1 MGYSAR
7 YHAAS
12 ILAVFAALLIGIVI
26 GAGLGSEVVSDTK
39 TSLEGSLEGDIEEAQ
54 AEADALRREAD
65 RERSYADRSYPLVV
79 QGRLKGRRV
88 AIIGLGGASVTTTRE
103 IEEAVQPAGANLV
116 AVSILRELPD
126 RRGLADALDAGRN
139 AELPALGTVL
149 SRSIARGGGRA
160 TEALDVAFSRSSGDL
175 SRLDAVVLVR
185 NGSGPSENAER
196 SAAFE
201 AGFIDGLDG
210 EGAIAVG
217 AERFGQSESAV
228 EWFGRIGADSVDNVE
243 ETTGKTSLV
252 FSLRGVQGNF
262 GRKETADRLIPD
274 LLTVAGRAGG

>member
-39 TSLEGSLEGDIEEAQ
+39 TSLESSLEGDIEEAR
-54 AEADALRREAD
+54 AEADTLRREAE
-65 RERSYADRSYPLVV
+65 RNRSYADRAYPLVV
-79 QGRLKGRRV
+79 RGRLKGRRV

-103 IEEAVQPAGANLV
+103 IEEAVEPAGATLV
-116 AVSILRELPD
+116 AVSILREAPD
-126 RRGLADALDAGRN
+126 RAALAAGFGARRN
-139 AELPALGTVL
+139 PEVASLGAML
-149 SRSIARGGGRA
+149 GRSIARGAGPSG
-160 TEALDVAFSRSSGDL
+160 EALDAAFSRSSGNL
-175 SRLDAVVLVR
+175 SRVDGVVLVR
-185 NGSGPSENAER
+185 NGSEPNEDAER
-196 SAAFE
+196 AAAFE
-201 AGFIDGLDG
+201 SGFVDGLEAG
-210 EGAIAVG
+210 GAIVVG
-217 AERFGQSESAV
+217 AERFGQSDSAV
-228 EWFGRIGADSVDNVE
+228 EWFGRIGAHSVDNVE

-274 LLTVAGRAGG
+274 LLTVAGRAG